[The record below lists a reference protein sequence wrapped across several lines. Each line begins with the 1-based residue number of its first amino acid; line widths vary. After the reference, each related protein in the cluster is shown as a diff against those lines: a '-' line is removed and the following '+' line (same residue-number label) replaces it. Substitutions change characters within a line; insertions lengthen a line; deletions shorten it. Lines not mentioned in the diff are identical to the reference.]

1 MTEPEATSPTEIALA
16 ARVRELEARLL
27 GEEKLAAM
35 LASEREKLATVTAE
49 RDKLRR
55 AYEVL
60 KTELELMKRRIF
72 VAKAERIDVTQL
84 ELEFAATK
92 ARLDEMA
99 KQLGEDTV
107 TTEPSSATPP
117 PSSSKKKTRRSPS
130 GRRDLFD
137 AEMP

>member
-1 MTEPEATSPTEIALA
+1 VTELAASSPTEIALA
-16 ARVRELEARLL
+16 ARVRELEARLV

-35 LASEREKLATVTAE
+35 LASVTAE

-55 AYEVL
+55 AYEAL

-84 ELEFAATK
+84 ELEFDATK

-99 KQLGEDTV
+99 
-107 TTEPSSATPP
+107 
-117 PSSSKKKTRRSPS
+117 
-130 GRRDLFD
+130 
-137 AEMP
+137 